1 MIAAIVDGMLVLLSI
16 TFLCGYVYRVFIR
29 KSARINLEGAGLLG
43 LLAMVLTDMLPVY
56 VQGRAMGSG
65 IHMRFGLLLYLFCVG
80 IQRLKKDHSTKSR
93 ELYLIRQM
101 NPHFIFN
108 TLGTIRI
115 VTKTNANLAYDMLY
129 DFSKCLRA
137 MLRPFLGTDR
147 IPFKEEAAHIIS
159 YTNLEKI
166 RFGDHITVRMEIAED
181 DFLLPPLSVQPLVE
195 NAVRYGL
202 QKGRRKGVVTVRSYQ
217 TASEYIVQ
225 VEDDGTG
232 FDISRCRNMRGD
244 NGPEACGLQRVRY
257 RVEHLAGG
265 YVDIRSFEGTGTVIT
280 LHFPKGKKRKV
291 SWKYEDEDDSG

>member
-1 MIAAIVDGMLVLLSI
+1 MIAAIVDGMLVMLSI
-16 TFLCGYVYRVFIR
+16 TFLCGYLYQVFIR
-29 KSARINLEGAGLLG
+29 KSAKMNLEGAGLLC
-43 LLAMVLTDMLPVY
+43 LLAMVLMDMIPVY
-56 VQGRAMGSG
+56 VQGKAVGNG
-65 IHMRFGLLLYLFCVG
+65 IHMRIGLLLYLFCAG
-80 IQRLKKDHSTKSR
+80 IQRLKKDHSRQSR
-93 ELYLIRQM
+93 ELYFIRQM

-137 MLRPFLGTDR
+137 MFRPFLNSDP

-166 RFGDHITVRMEIAED
+166 RFGSHITVRMEITED

-195 NAVRYGL
+195 NAIRYGL
-202 QKGRRKGVVTVRSYQ
+202 QRGRRKGVVTVRSYQ

-232 FDISRCRNMRGD
+232 FNIAGCCLRGD
-244 NGPEACGLQRVRY
+244 NGPEAGGLQRVRY
-257 RVEHLAGG
+257 RVEHMAGG
-265 YVDIRSFEGTGTVIT
+265 YVDIRSIEGTGTVIT
-280 LHFPKGKKRKV
+280 LHFPKGKKGIVKI
-291 SWKYEDEDDSG
+291 